1 MESEDKLAAIVL
13 VALILAFT
21 ACAITAMLTDSGEQQ
36 PRTEREERVGWACW
50 HEEWADTRESQRRYL
65 EQRHAR

>member
-13 VALILAFT
+13 VALILALT

>member
-13 VALILAFT
+13 VALILAFA
-21 ACAITAMLTDSGEQQ
+21 ACAIVAMLTDGGEQ
-36 PRTEREERVGWACW
+36 PRTEKEERIGWACW
-50 HEEWADTRESQRRYL
+50 HDEWADTRESQRRYL

>member
-13 VALILAFT
+13 VALILAFA
-21 ACAITAMLTDSGEQQ
+21 ACAITAMLTDGGAQQ

-50 HEEWADTRESQRRYL
+50 HDEWADTRAAQERYL
-65 EQRHAR
+65 RERGQR